1 MSQSDTSGRPNNG
14 AAIENAT
21 LPHASRKN
29 ARGQVLLLTAMAI
42 VVLIGFVALA
52 TDTGIL
58 WSQRRQMQTAT
69 DAAAIAGVSALR
81 SKTSISSAA
90 SNVASLNGFTNG
102 VNNATVTVNNPPSG
116 GTYAGNSNYV
126 EVVIAQQ
133 EPTYFLRVLGNSS
146 VKVST
151 RAVSGVMNATGCIY
165 SLNPS
170 AAKAFSASNGVNVS
184 SSCGIFVNSSSSD
197 AFDIVGGATIKT
209 TGVGIVGMAAMNN
222 GGSVQN
228 MSGGALT
235 ISQNIAPAGDPLA
248 HITTPTVG
256 NCTYTGTQNLNA
268 YTAQQSP
275 PYSGRYVLNPGVYCG
290 GINASNGT
298 SVIFN
303 AGTYIMAGGGLSL
316 LNGGGTATGTN
327 VTFFLTTG
335 AKANYSGA
343 NSAYAGVTIANG
355 VTVTLSAPTT
365 GGVNSLEGILF
376 FQDRSVPTGS
386 AASSF
391 AGGASTTLS
400 GALYFPTT
408 TLNYS
413 NGTNGT
419 YTLLVA
425 DTLVFT
431 GGATMNNNYTSLA
444 DGSPIQSSSL
454 YE

>member
-1 MSQSDTSGRPNNG
+1 MSQSDTSGRSNSG

-21 LPHASRKN
+21 PPRVLRKN

-58 WSQRRQMQTAT
+58 WSQRRQMQTAA

-81 SKTSISSAA
+81 NKTSISSAA
-90 SNVASLNGFTNG
+90 SNVASLNGFRNG
-102 VNNATVTVNNPPSG
+102 VNSTTVTVNNPPLG
-116 GTYAGNSNYV
+116 GSYAGNSNYV
-126 EVVIAQQ
+126 EVVVSQL

-151 RAVSGVMNATGCIY
+151 RAVSGIMNATGCIY

-209 TGVGIVGMAAMNN
+209 TGVGVVGQAAIN

-235 ISQNIAPAGDPLA
+235 VSQNIAPAGDPLA

-256 NCTYTGTQNLNA
+256 NCTFTGTQNLNS

-298 SVIFN
+298 SVAFN
-303 AGTYIMAGGGLSL
+303 AGTYIMAGGGMSL

-335 AKANYSGA
+335 AKAGYSGA

-355 VTVTLSAPTT
+355 ATVTFSAPTT

-419 YTLLVA
+419 YTILVA

-431 GGATMNNNYTSLA
+431 GGATMNNNYASLA